1 MKTNTIIQ
9 EEILFFLY
17 HNKYF
22 NKRHTPIS
30 NICNKLSGIPCK
42 YIKNELKS
50 LYKLKFIRFKKTKHG
65 NDVFLNIKMKKEIED
80 IISDKLDSLYSLWFN
95 IRKDNI

>member
-17 HNKYF
+17 QNKYF

-30 NICNKLSGIPCK
+30 NICNKLSQIPCK
-42 YIKNELKS
+42 YIKNELKN
-50 LYKLKFIRFKKTKHG
+50 LYRIKLIRFKKTKHG
-65 NDVFLNIKMKKEIED
+65 IDVFLNVKMKREIEG
-80 IISDKLDSLYSLWFN
+80 IISQRMESWYSL
-95 IRKDNI
+95 

>member
-30 NICNKLSGIPCK
+30 NICNKLSQIPCK
-42 YIKNELKS
+42 YLKKELKI
-50 LYKLKFIRFKKTKHG
+50 LYKSEFVRFKKTKHG
-65 NDVFLNIKMKKEIED
+65 HDVFLNVKKKKEIDNE
-80 IISDKLDSLYSLWFN
+80 K
-95 IRKDNI
+95 RKI